1 MIKYLKLNSREE
13 FIFNNADYFSLW
25 SKKNKFQFSNLTE
38 AENYIVKEGISDK
51 FIVYAVMDNT
61 DANIATIN

>member
-13 FIFNNADYFSLW
+13 FIFNNADYFNLW

-38 AENYIVKEGISDK
+38 AENYIFKEGISDK

>member
-13 FIFNNADYFSLW
+13 FIFNNADYFTLW

-38 AENYIVKEGISDK
+38 AETYIVKQGLSNK
-51 FIVYAVMDNT
+51 FIVYAVMDNS
-61 DANIATIN
+61 DASIGYIN

>member
-13 FIFNNADYFSLW
+13 FIFNNADYFTLW

-38 AENYIVKEGISDK
+38 AKNYIAKEGVSDK
-51 FIVYAVMDNT
+51 FIIYAVMDNS
-61 DANIATIN
+61 DACIGHIN

>member
-1 MIKYLKLNSREE
+1 MLITLVCGQ
-13 FIFNNADYFSLW
+13 
-25 SKKNKFQFSNLTE
+25 KKNKFQFSNLTE

>member
-13 FIFNNADYFSLW
+13 FIFNNADYFTLW

-38 AENYIVKEGISDK
+38 AETYIAKQGLSNK
-51 FIVYAVMDNT
+51 FIVYAVMDNS
-61 DANIATIN
+61 DASIGYIN